1 PAPGM
6 PLAPTTRPGSD
17 LGGRGR
23 KRRAGRNLPAAIGV
37 GLVLGTIVI
46 SSVYLWRPAFIVVV
60 VAAAA
65 IAIWEVTR
73 AVASS
78 PRSGFTAPSGAGQ
91 GAASPGPRPVPRSH
105 PPVLPLIAGAAV
117 MITLAWFAGV
127 EALTLGLTITVLAV
141 LIWRLADGPGGYL
154 RDVVAATLVAVYVP
168 FLAGFAVLLAKPDD
182 GPNRV
187 IATLVAVVLSDT
199 GGYVA
204 GVFFGRH
211 PMAPT
216 VSPKKSWEGA
226 VGSLLAAG
234 AGGAV
239 VLMFGFDRP
248 WWDGVIFGVAVSLAS
263 ILGDLAESLLKRDL
277 GVKDMSQLLPGH
289 GGIMDRLDS
298 ILFALPCSYLLLTW
312 LAPAGG

>member
-1 PAPGM
+1 
-6 PLAPTTRPGSD
+6 
-17 LGGRGR
+17 
-23 KRRAGRNLPAAIGV
+23 
-37 GLVLGTIVI
+37 
-46 SSVYLWRPAFIVVV
+46 
-60 VAAAA
+60 
-65 IAIWEVTR
+65 
-73 AVASS
+73 
-78 PRSGFTAPSGAGQ
+78 
-91 GAASPGPRPVPRSH
+91 
-105 PPVLPLIAGAAV
+105 

-141 LIWRLADGPGGYL
+141 LVWRLADGPGGYL

-168 FLAGFAVLLAKPDD
+168 FLAGFAVLLARPED
-182 GPNRV
+182 GASRV
-187 IATLVAVVLSDT
+187 LATLVAVVLSDT

-226 VGSLLAAG
+226 VGSLAAAG
-234 AGGAV
+234 AGGAL
-239 VLMFGFDRP
+239 VLVFGFGRP
-248 WWDGVIFGVAVSLAS
+248 WWDGVIYGVAVSLAS

-298 ILFALPCSYLLLTW
+298 ILFALPTSYLLLTL
-312 LAPAGG
+312 LAPAGS